1 MDEYNNPQKEYISLA
16 DLLPNEEGLI
26 SRINCGRGLT
36 RRLNSMGIRPEQK
49 IRKISGLR
57 GPVVFGIKN
66 MYSFAVGHGIAEK
79 IIIEYNR
86 KK

>member
-1 MDEYNNPQKEYISLA
+1 MNEYYNPEKKYISLA
-16 DLLPNEEGLI
+16 NLPINEEGLI
-26 SRINCGRGLT
+26 SRIDCGRGLT
-36 RRLNSMGIRPEQK
+36 RRLNSMGVRPEQK

-57 GPVVFGIKN
+57 GPVVFGVKN
-66 MYSFAVGHGIAEK
+66 MYSIAVGHGIAEK